1 MDGHSR
7 SDPRSE
13 RYRLFV
19 AIALPEPVRRAI
31 EKAQDE
37 LRAALPAKSVRWTR
51 SEQFHLTMRFLG
63 GVEAQQVDRLN
74 EAVRRACAGSGELQL
89 RAARIGVFPGP
100 RRPRVVWTGVDDP
113 DGRLA
118 ELQRSIEAAT
128 NEFTEERPQETFTG
142 HITLARC
149 RDLKRIEASTLT
161 SLVQAMANKSFG
173 HWTAGSVDIVRSQP
187 TPQGSRYT
195 TLAEIG
201 LD

>member
-7 SDPRSE
+7 SDPGSE

-19 AIALPEPVRRAI
+19 AIALPEPVRHAI

-51 SEQFHLTMRFLG
+51 TEQFHLTMRFLG

-74 EAVRRACAGSGELQL
+74 DAVRRACAGSGELQL
-89 RAARIGVFPGP
+89 RAARIGIFPGA
-100 RRPRVVWTGVDDP
+100 RRPRVVWIGVDDRG
-113 DGRLA
+113 GRLA
-118 ELQRSIEAAT
+118 ELQRSIETAT
-128 NEFTEERPQETFTG
+128 NAFTEPPQETFTG

-149 RDLKRIEASTLT
+149 RDLNRGEASTLT
-161 SLVQAMANKSFG
+161 SLVQAMTNRSFG
-173 HWTAGSVDIVRSQP
+173 DWIAGGVDIIRSQP

-195 TLAEIG
+195 TLATID
-201 LD
+201 LN

>member
-7 SDPRSE
+7 SDPGSE

-19 AIALPEPVRRAI
+19 AIALPEPVRHAI

-74 EAVRRACAGSGELQL
+74 DALRRACAGSGELQL
-89 RAARIGVFPGP
+89 RAARIGIFPGP
-100 RRPRVVWTGVDDP
+100 RRPRVVWIGVDDRG
-113 DGRLA
+113 GRLA
-118 ELQRSIEAAT
+118 ELERSIETAT
-128 NEFTEERPQETFTG
+128 NAFTEEPPQGTFTG

-149 RDLKRIEASTLT
+149 RDLNRRETSTLT
-161 SLVQAMANKSFG
+161 SLVQAMTHRSFG
-173 HWTAGSVDIVRSQP
+173 DWIAGGVDIIRSQP

-195 TLAEIG
+195 TLATIN